1 MAEGITFGSWL
12 KQRRKELGL
21 TQEELAERVDC
32 SYGAMRKLEAEERRP
47 SGQIAHLLADF
58 LRIPHDEREA
68 FVTFARTGRT
78 ASTPA
83 GSPSGEVTAR
93 APWRGV
99 HLHQTNLPSFL
110 TALIGREKEKEEA
123 RD

>member
-1 MAEGITFGSWL
+1 MADGITFSEWL
-12 KQRRKELGL
+12 KQRRRELGIS
-21 TQEELAERVDC
+21 QEELAEKIDC
-32 SYGAMRKLEAEERRP
+32 SPSTLRKLEADERRP

-93 APWRGV
+93 APLRCV
-99 HLHQTNLPSFL
+99 HLH
-110 TALIGREKEKEEA
+110 
-123 RD
+123 